1 MVVRQ
6 LFKHTKED
14 LQSYKIKS
22 GQLKQSYL
30 DYISEFHLSET
41 TRGKTFIGF
50 CFSRERLQNLH
61 PSLFFFFRKLIN
73 LADLCGGAGSCLY
86 RLLFL
91 PTPPWDICIS
101 LNQRQVTEGPEAIS
115 NVTLPF
121 SPQVGFL

>member
-41 TRGKTFIGF
+41 TRGKAFIGF

-61 PSLFFFFRKLIN
+61 PSLFFLQETYQPSRSVWR
-73 LADLCGGAGSCLY
+73 G
-86 RLLFL
+86 RFL
-91 PTPPWDICIS
+91 SLQAALSSHTTLGHLHIS
-101 LNQRQVTEGPEAIS
+101 KPETG
-115 NVTLPF
+115 N
-121 SPQVGFL
+121 